1 LEEGQPSV
9 TAIAAAM
16 LRAAHLLW
24 DDAPKIFEDPLAL
37 RLSGCENETALR
49 AQLDKLEAE
58 VAQSTSLDFAR
69 SMRRS
74 ITASLVMRSRYLEEE
89 VEQAF
94 GQGVSQYVVLG
105 AGLDSFAYRRTDL
118 AKVLRVFEVD
128 HPATQAWKRTRL
140 QQVGMELPANLSL
153 VPVDFEKQSL
163 IDNLRTNGYRTDAPA
178 LFSWL
183 GVTVYLTPDAIFST
197 LRAIAALAPGTE
209 IIFHY
214 TVPKESV
221 DEKTQLML
229 AAVMGFAAARGEPYR
244 SVFEPAQ
251 LADQVRKLGFGEVS
265 DLGPDEA
272 RVRYFAN
279 RNDGLRPLASEHFMR
294 ARVGPRSN

>member
-1 LEEGQPSV
+1 
-9 TAIAAAM
+9 
-16 LRAAHLLW
+16 
-24 DDAPKIFEDPLAL
+24 
-37 RLSGCENETALR
+37 
-49 AQLDKLEAE
+49 
-58 VAQSTSLDFAR
+58 
-69 SMRRS
+69 
-74 ITASLVMRSRYLEEE
+74 
-89 VEQAF
+89 
-94 GQGVSQYVVLG
+94 VVLG

-153 VPVDFEKQSL
+153 VPVDFEKESL
-163 IDNLRTNGYRTDAPA
+163 IDNLRMNGYRTDAPA

-221 DEKTQLML
+221 DEQTQLML

-251 LADQVRKLGFGEVS
+251 LADQVRKLGFCEVS

-272 RVRYFAN
+272 RMRYFAN

-294 ARVGPRSN
+294 ARVGPHI